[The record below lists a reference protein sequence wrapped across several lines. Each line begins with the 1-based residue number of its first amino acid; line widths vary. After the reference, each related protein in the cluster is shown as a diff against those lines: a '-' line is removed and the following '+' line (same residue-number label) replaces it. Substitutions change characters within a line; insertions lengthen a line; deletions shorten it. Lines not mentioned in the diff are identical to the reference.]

1 MRESKSQKHYYIT
14 NKSIEY
20 IEKYKENNN
29 IPTVSGALDSIIKEH
44 KNISKEKI
52 NSAYEILSRDISEQ
66 IKSCFSEELKKI
78 KTSSRASD
86 KNTQIMLQLLNCI
99 LYNNLEW
106 QDILISDCKTPILEK
121 AEKEIE
127 NEIRKNHYK
136 NSRSMK

>member
-1 MRESKSQKHYYIT
+1 MRESKSSKHYYIT
-14 NKSIEY
+14 NKSIKY
-20 IEKYKENNN
+20 IEKYKEDNN
-29 IPTVSGALDSIIKEH
+29 IPTVSGALDNIIKEH
-44 KNISKEKI
+44 QDVSKEKI

-78 KTSSRASD
+78 KISSRASD

>member
-1 MRESKSQKHYYIT
+1 MATSKKKKLYYISSDT
-14 NKSIEY
+14 IKY
-20 IEKYKENNN
+20 IEQYKENND
-29 IPTVSGALDSIIKEH
+29 ISTASKALETIIKNH
-44 KNISKEKI
+44 KEVSKEKI

-78 KTSSRASD
+78 KISSRASD

-127 NEIRKNHYK
+127 NEIMKKHYK
-136 NSRSMK
+136 KSGSMK